1 VGDEGLPWRS
11 CPGGRRAAP
20 SQQHGAEGEG
30 IRRRSG
36 GLIWIVAAWSASR
49 KEREEEG
56 GGWSVDG
63 GAEGSW
69 VRLALG
75 FRCGAAS
82 MCTDGWDA
90 VLLGG
95 RSDGVFGGQS
105 VGGKSLRSDWPD
117 TMTLDQGFNK

>member
-1 VGDEGLPWRS
+1 MGLGREGANEIS
-11 CPGGRRAAP
+11 VGRRIV
-20 SQQHGAEGEG
+20 GA
-30 IRRRSG
+30 
-36 GLIWIVAAWSASR
+36 V
-49 KEREEEG
+49 
-56 GGWSVDG
+56 
-63 GAEGSW
+63 
-69 VRLALG
+69 G
-75 FRCGAAS
+75 FRVRCGAAS

>member
-1 VGDEGLPWRS
+1 MVWCSDTRT
-11 CPGGRRAAP
+11 
-20 SQQHGAEGEG
+20 
-30 IRRRSG
+30 
-36 GLIWIVAAWSASR
+36 
-49 KEREEEG
+49 EG
-56 GGWSVDG
+56 GGWGEERKGEASSGGEERRRTQSGAVVAAAGEQTSG

-90 VLLGG
+90 VLLDG
-95 RSDGVFGGQS
+95 RLDGVFGGQS

>member
-1 VGDEGLPWRS
+1 MLALTFFVPRPRLDLDR
-11 CPGGRRAAP
+11 GGVVCIA
-20 SQQHGAEGEG
+20 QG
-30 IRRRSG
+30 
-36 GLIWIVAAWSASR
+36 
-49 KEREEEG
+49 EREEEG